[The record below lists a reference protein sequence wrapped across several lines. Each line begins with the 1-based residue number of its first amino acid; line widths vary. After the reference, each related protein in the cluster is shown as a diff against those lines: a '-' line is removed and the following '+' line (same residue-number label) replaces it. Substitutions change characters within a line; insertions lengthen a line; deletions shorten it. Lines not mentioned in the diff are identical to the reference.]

1 MGFELQRREE
11 LKSIG
16 AYLAMSVLPG
26 FAKAAA
32 MGRADTVQTLLDS
45 YVTNRKVAGAVA
57 VVGTRTASRVMCSGK
72 IALKDDSPNADPN
85 SLWRIYSM
93 TKLVTGAA
101 AMMLI
106 EDGSLNLD
114 MPVSDVFPSF
124 SHPSVLV
131 K

>member
-45 YVTNRKVAGAVA
+45 YITNRKVAGAVA
-57 VVGTRTASRVMCSGK
+57 VVGTRTTSRVICSGK
-72 IALKDDSPNADPN
+72 IAFESGSPDADAN

-101 AMMLI
+101 AMILI
-106 EDGSLNLD
+106 EDGSLHLD
-114 MPVSDVFPSF
+114 MPVSEIFPSF